1 MPNDPAG
8 LSTSKLPRRLY
19 SRRIFWLILLI
30 LLGPWVVMQ
39 VPLEVGRWKLAA
51 AVQARADGH
60 KEEAYAKLAEAMR
73 WIPNSPML
81 HLQRAEW
88 RMADG
93 EADEAFADNDKMLE
107 LSGETYEALKT
118 HSEFLLA
125 AGRHSE
131 AVADWRKIDQ
141 ISQRSGTPSRAE
153 ALNSLAYFQA
163 LGKLDLEDALKHANE
178 ALEFAPGSAGIL
190 DTRGYI
196 QFLLGRYDAARTDM
210 DRAIE
215 FMEPVLAAAQK
226 LKSPLKLPP
235 KHPELANSRPHTG
248 RDLPELESIKQT
260 CAVLYYHRSQ
270 ILAALGNT
278 TKSDSD
284 RAKARA
290 LIGREPDETLY

>member
-1 MPNDPAG
+1 
-8 LSTSKLPRRLY
+8 
-19 SRRIFWLILLI
+19 
-30 LLGPWVVMQ
+30 
-39 VPLEVGRWKLAA
+39 
-51 AVQARADGH
+51 
-60 KEEAYAKLAEAMR
+60 
-73 WIPNSPML
+73 
-81 HLQRAEW
+81 
-88 RMADG
+88 
-93 EADEAFADNDKMLE
+93 
-107 LSGETYEALKT
+107 
-118 HSEFLLA
+118 
-125 AGRHSE
+125 
-131 AVADWRKIDQ
+131 
-141 ISQRSGTPSRAE
+141 
-153 ALNSLAYFQA
+153 
-163 LGKLDLEDALKHANE
+163 
-178 ALEFAPGSAGIL
+178 
-190 DTRGYI
+190 
-196 QFLLGRYDAARTDM
+196 M